1 MTRDLSPAVV
11 AEIAKPSIHP
21 RFFVELDFL
30 SAPVRLWNGLGQF
43 EWDGKTWTGAG
54 DLLGFDEIEE
64 ASDGSATTVT
74 LTVSGIPSSL
84 TGPIYQD
91 QWQGRSAYIWFG
103 MMRDTGPLLV
113 SGDPITVIP
122 AGEPYEWVGTIQG
135 GTPPY
140 TPSIANAPDWM
151 SIDLD
156 GESTFR
162 VYGTAEAGITDGI
175 IVSVADSGGG
185 AMIGEPIMLRQG
197 VMDTL
202 NDADDGKSAT
212 FSLAIQTE
220 ALDQGNNRS
229 WRLTNEI
236 QQEFFPGDKGLEYTV
251 ALQKIPLRW
260 GATQATVR
268 TIKSF
273 VQGII

>member
-30 SAPVRLWNGLGQF
+30 SAPVRLWTGLGQF

-74 LTVSGIPSSL
+74 LTVSGIPSNL

-103 MMRDTGPLLV
+103 LLDS
-113 SGDPITVIP
+113 SG
-122 AGEPYEWVGTIQG
+122 
-135 GTPPY
+135 
-140 TPSIANAPDWM
+140 SIV
-151 SIDLD
+151 
-156 GESTFR
+156 E
-162 VYGTAEAGITDGI
+162 
-175 IVSVADSGGG
+175 
-185 AMIGEPIMLRQG
+185 EPIMLRQG

-251 ALQKIPLRW
+251 ALQKVPLRW
-260 GATQATVR
+260 GATQAPVR

>member
-1 MTRDLSPAVV
+1 MTRDISPAVV

-30 SAPVRLWNGLGQF
+30 SAPVRLWTGLGQF

-74 LTVSGIPSSL
+74 LTVSGIPSNL

-103 MMRDTGPLLV
+103 LLDS
-113 SGDPITVIP
+113 SG
-122 AGEPYEWVGTIQG
+122 
-135 GTPPY
+135 
-140 TPSIANAPDWM
+140 SIV
-151 SIDLD
+151 
-156 GESTFR
+156 E
-162 VYGTAEAGITDGI
+162 
-175 IVSVADSGGG
+175 
-185 AMIGEPIMLRQG
+185 EPIMLRQG

>member
-1 MTRDLSPAVV
+1 
-11 AEIAKPSIHP
+11 
-21 RFFVELDFL
+21 
-30 SAPVRLWNGLGQF
+30 
-43 EWDGKTWTGAG
+43 
-54 DLLGFDEIEE
+54 
-64 ASDGSATTVT
+64 
-74 LTVSGIPSSL
+74 
-84 TGPIYQD
+84 
-91 QWQGRSAYIWFG
+91 
-103 MMRDTGPLLV
+103 
-113 SGDPITVIP
+113 
-122 AGEPYEWVGTIQG
+122 
-135 GTPPY
+135 
-140 TPSIANAPDWM
+140 
-151 SIDLD
+151 
-156 GESTFR
+156 
-162 VYGTAEAGITDGI
+162 
-175 IVSVADSGGG
+175 
-185 AMIGEPIMLRQG
+185 MLRQG

>member
-30 SAPVRLWNGLGQF
+30 SAPVRLWTGLGQF

-74 LTVSGIPSSL
+74 LTVSGIPSNL

-103 MMRDTGPLLV
+103 LLDS
-113 SGDPITVIP
+113 SG
-122 AGEPYEWVGTIQG
+122 
-135 GTPPY
+135 
-140 TPSIANAPDWM
+140 SIV
-151 SIDLD
+151 
-156 GESTFR
+156 E
-162 VYGTAEAGITDGI
+162 
-175 IVSVADSGGG
+175 
-185 AMIGEPIMLRQG
+185 EPIMLRQG

-251 ALQKIPLRW
+251 ALQKVPLRW
-260 GATQATVR
+260 GATQAPVR

-273 VQGII
+273 VMGII